1 VWREVSA
8 VELDVLGRV
17 AAVRGHPQVCREA
30 VSPSRPFVF
39 DAGVTGSGMDRSYA
53 A

>member
-1 VWREVSA
+1 VSA

-17 AAVRGHPQVCREA
+17 AAVREHPQVCREA